1 MNLKHI
7 SKWIQQEEME
17 KILFDKKIKSWLLEQ
32 GPITNRIKLKHKFE
46 LKLLRDSAGKVEISD
61 KSFLDNVDGEI
72 RIREVVLFA
81 DENPK
86 VFARSL
92 IPESTIKNGLKKLG
106 ELNTKPLGDILF
118 ERDIFQKDEIVFSVF
133 SDDKKKYWGRK
144 IKYYVK
150 SQPLSVM
157 EVFLI

>member
-7 SKWIQQEEME
+7 SKWINQEEME
-17 KILFDKKIKSWLLEQ
+17 KTLLDKNIKSWLLEK
-32 GPITNRIKLKHKFE
+32 GPITNRIKSKHNFE
-46 LKLLRDSAGKVEISD
+46 LKLLRDSVGKVKKSD
-61 KSFLDNVDGEI
+61 KSFLDSIDGEI

-118 ERDIFQKDEIVFSVF
+118 ERDIFQKDEIVFSIF
-133 SDDKKKYWGRK
+133 SDDKNKYWGRK

-150 SQPLSVM
+150 SYPLSVM

>member
-7 SKWIQQEEME
+7 SKWIHQEEME
-17 KILFDKKIKSWLLEQ
+17 KTLFDSNIKSWLLEK
-32 GPITNRIKLKHKFE
+32 GPITNRIKSKHRFE
-46 LKLLRDSAGKVEISD
+46 LKLLRDRAGKVKKSD
-61 KSFLDNVDGEI
+61 KSFLDNIDGEI

-92 IPESTIKNGLKKLG
+92 IPEKTIKNGLKKLG

-118 ERDIFQKDEIVFSVF
+118 ERDIFQKDEIVFSIF
-133 SDDKKKYWGRK
+133 SDDRKKYWGRK

-150 SQPLSVM
+150 SCPLSVM

>member
-7 SKWIQQEEME
+7 SKWIHQEEME
-17 KILFDKKIKSWLLEQ
+17 KILFDSNIKSWLLEK
-32 GPITNRIKLKHKFE
+32 GPITNRIKSKHRFE
-46 LKLLRDSAGKVEISD
+46 LKLLRDRAGKVKKSD
-61 KSFLDNVDGEI
+61 KSFLDNIDGEI
-72 RIREVVLFA
+72 RIREVLLFA

-92 IPESTIKNGLKKLG
+92 IPEKTIKNGLKKLG
-106 ELNTKPLGDILF
+106 ELNKKPLGDILF
-118 ERDIFQKDEIVFSVF
+118 ERDIFKKDEIVFSVF

-150 SQPLSVM
+150 KYPLSVM
-157 EVFLI
+157 EIFLI

>member
-7 SKWIQQEEME
+7 SKWINQEEME
-17 KILFDKKIKSWLLEQ
+17 KTLFDSNIKSWLLEK
-32 GPITNRIKLKHKFE
+32 GPITNRIKSKHSFE
-46 LKLLRDSAGKVEISD
+46 LKLLRDRVGKVKKSD
-61 KSFLDNVDGEI
+61 KSFLDSIDGEI

-118 ERDIFQKDEIVFSVF
+118 ERDIFQKDEIVFSIF
-133 SDDKKKYWGRK
+133 SDDKNKYWGRK

-150 SQPLSVM
+150 SYPLSVM